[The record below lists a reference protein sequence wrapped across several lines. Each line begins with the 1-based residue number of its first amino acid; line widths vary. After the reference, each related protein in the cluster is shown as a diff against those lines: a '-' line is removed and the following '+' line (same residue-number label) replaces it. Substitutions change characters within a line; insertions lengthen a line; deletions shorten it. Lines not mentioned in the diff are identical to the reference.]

1 MKTLIKKLKGLFSK
15 KPNVWYKDSFY
26 HTGYYRFSGYF
37 HGSTVEQPWD
47 SGVFKVGGIPCLPQE
62 GMKDFI
68 FFSSTDLC
76 GMRGVIPVEK
86 CYNEKSK
93 TNEK

>member
-1 MKTLIKKLKGLFSK
+1 
-15 KPNVWYKDSFY
+15 
-26 HTGYYRFSGYF
+26 
-37 HGSTVEQPWD
+37 
-47 SGVFKVGGIPCLPQE
+47 
-62 GMKDFI
+62 MKDFI
-68 FFSSTDLC
+68 FFSATDLC